1 MIIWC
6 LRFQW
11 WHSEIPGLVD
21 SAPKEWLPLPQEPTY
36 SGQIEPFIYATLA
49 EILTFQQY
57 SKNRSIF
64 KVSEMVS
71 WSFSLSSKLSLTA
84 ASQFLFYLGFYVGH
98 SMVTSNVKLVRVYD
112 YTYWMCQQTK
122 RNEPWR
128 NVRNILAICHIKVEQ
143 IFFSF
148 AVGEIESQNKSI
160 SVPCVRISAMP

>member
-1 MIIWC
+1 M
-6 LRFQW
+6 
-11 WHSEIPGLVD
+11 E
-21 SAPKEWLPLPQEPTY
+21 A
-36 SGQIEPFIYATLA
+36 
-49 EILTFQQY
+49 
-57 SKNRSIF
+57 IF
-64 KVSEMVS
+64 VN
-71 WSFSLSSKLSLTA
+71 
-84 ASQFLFYLGFYVGH
+84 FYLGFYVGH

-160 SVPCVRISAMP
+160 SFGALRAYIGDAVRAYLRDEQIFERASRVIRMMPYANSQWQWNSCIFCQQKIYVAQQSNCFGGVWMQMRFPYQHKPTKST